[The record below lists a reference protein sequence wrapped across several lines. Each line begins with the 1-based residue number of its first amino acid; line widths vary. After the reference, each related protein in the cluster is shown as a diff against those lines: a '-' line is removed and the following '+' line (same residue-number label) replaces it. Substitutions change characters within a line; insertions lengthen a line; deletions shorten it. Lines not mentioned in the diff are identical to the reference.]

1 MRLLFAFFV
10 LVTVSTRALAC
21 PSAEEPSLYRM
32 IKSSTLI
39 VRGQV
44 LRDIDVGPENLLK
57 PKQHRSGVL
66 IQRVYDGT
74 PPAIIRV
81 NWKEYPLCP
90 RVSLKKGDYGIF
102 FLRAS
107 GSEFAFVDEQYGKL
121 AVSHWQDASQ
131 SPDPFVAIERDLRL
145 AIQSDTGR
153 QRIDDVLL
161 LGTLGQR
168 MGTADLHALIPS
180 NDVALESAVHLT
192 LLRLHDYSKSGA
204 VGRLVETIPEKN
216 SFFFPQDESEYLRKE
231 IGMRIVFEIG
241 PSEDRSVLPVL
252 QDFSRSSNYLIR
264 WYAAQALRRMHDPS
278 NVPYLIKLLDDSWD
292 ETRIQ
297 AMRGLQEQTGFGWVT
312 DPEGVERWR
321 TWWKTEGRSRYGK

>member
-1 MRLLFAFFV
+1 MRLLLAFFV

-21 PSAEEPSLYRM
+21 ISAGEPSLYRM

-44 LRDIDVGPENLLK
+44 LREIDAGPENLLE
-57 PKQHRSGVL
+57 PKQHRSEVL
-66 IQRVYDGT
+66 IERVYDGT

-107 GSEFAFVDEQYGKL
+107 GSDVVFVNEEYGKL

-145 AIQSDTGR
+145 AIQNDSGR

-168 MGTADLHALIPS
+168 MATADLHALIPS
-180 NDVALESAVHLT
+180 NDVALESAVYLT
-192 LLRLHDYSKSGA
+192 LLRLHDYSKLGA
-204 VGRLVETIPEKN
+204 VGKLVETIPER
-216 SFFFPQDESEYLRKE
+216 STFFFPQDESEYLRKE
-231 IGMRIVFEIG
+231 IGLRIVSEIG
-241 PSEDRSVLPVL
+241 RIEERSLLPVL
-252 QDFSRSSNYLIR
+252 QGFSLSSNYLMR
-264 WYAAQALRRMHDPS
+264 WYAAQALRHMHDPS
-278 NVPYLIKLLDDSWD
+278 NVPYLIKLLDDSWG

-297 AMRGLQEQTGFGWVT
+297 AMRGLQEQLRFGWVT

-321 TWWKTEGRSRYGK
+321 AWWKAEGKSRYGK